1 MSLKKWPGSR
11 SGLSGSDS
19 YFNCSV
25 FIDLK
30 LLDIC
35 SGNLLFA
42 PPHSDFETHGSVF
55 KFLVGFQSSPSES
68 HGVHRLGASRL
79 LVAARVAEPHLAE
92 MRKAFTS
99 SAGPDATFARKTA
112 NSLAFSVF
120 CPAGHWLCSAYQ
132 IVVLFRA
139 VTKFHAR
146 CMYKWLI
153 NSSEF
158 GFLFAGDWPSLALV

>member
-1 MSLKKWPGSR
+1 MLRKFAFRPSSFRFRDTRLRFQVPSR
-11 SGLSGSDS
+11 IPKD
-19 YFNCSV
+19 
-25 FIDLK
+25 
-30 LLDIC
+30 
-35 SGNLLFA
+35 
-42 PPHSDFETHGSVF
+42 
-55 KFLVGFQSSPSES
+55 SPSES

-92 MRKAFTS
+92 MRNAFTS

-132 IVVLFRA
+132 IVVLFWA

-158 GFLFAGDWPSLALV
+158 GFLFAGDWPSLALVLKHSTSIITARPGPSWRSPSP

>member
-1 MSLKKWPGSR
+1 MLRK
-11 SGLSGSDS
+11 
-19 YFNCSV
+19 
-25 FIDLK
+25 
-30 LLDIC
+30 
-35 SGNLLFA
+35 FA
-42 PPHSDFETHGSVF
+42 FRPPHSDFETHGSVF
-55 KFLVGFQSSPSES
+55 KFLVGFQKTPSES

-132 IVVLFRA
+132 IVVLFLGRNQISRTMH
-139 VTKFHAR
+139 VQMDHK
-146 CMYKWLI
+146 LI
-153 NSSEF
+153 
-158 GFLFAGDWPSLALV
+158 